1 MARQFPFTTSFA
13 AGEIAE
19 EYMMRTDLQVR
30 NEACRRFR
38 NAQNLAGGGWRRR
51 WGTVDVAALTGLSRL
66 ETYGVGEDD
75 AQLLVFG
82 AALFQVRTLAGVVV
96 QTISGGSVPWTADD
110 LFTMQVAIE
119 DGKIVVASRSFAPRL
134 LTLTGSTWA
143 IASLGF
149 ADGLNGS
156 KLQPY
161 WRFAA
166 RGVSLTPGAYSGSG
180 VSLATSAAFFT
191 ADHVGTRLRYTGVEI
206 TVTAVTDSDTA
217 TGTVVGTLF
226 PTVTVTVGSS
236 TGFLIGQEV
245 QGEDSQV
252 RGVVAAVPGGT
263 SLTVQLLDGYT
274 YFDATEDLI
283 GPTAKSTIS
292 AVVAAGT
299 PAATTEWDEALI
311 GLERGY
317 PGAAALHRNRLML
330 GDFPAAQNVMAA
342 SATGDITDF
351 NTGSGLETDAII
363 ERVGR
368 ETSLGLKHYG
378 STEQLLLFTEAGV
391 YYVPEQV
398 AAPLSP
404 TNFELLKIG
413 PEAAGDPVPLDVS
426 EGKIFIERDSGRAMI
441 CLPTGNVRR
450 SWEIG
455 DLSEL
460 AYHLMGTPVEM
471 ELVAAGTES
480 DRLVPVLRSDGQAAV
495 LTYRRSAQFSA
506 WGLWTTTGAWRSIV
520 YAAGELY
527 AVAARTIAGVL
538 TYRLEKFSTDAWADG
553 MVSLAS
559 ITTPVTLYAGH
570 TVGVWDGVSKIG
582 EYAVDGSGVLVG
594 VDDSFGAVQV
604 GLDFTTTVESVP
616 PVDSERGLRPNY
628 KITRV
633 DVDAVESTAFK
644 GNGGDPS
651 GWVGSIGGPTG
662 AQTGVRRFRPL
673 GRGKYPTFTIE
684 QAVGGPLQVRSVT
697 MEVTS

>member
-1 MARQFPFTTSFA
+1 MARRFPFITSFA

-19 EYMMRTDLQVR
+19 EYQMRTDLQVR
-30 NEACRRFR
+30 NEACRQFR
-38 NAQNLAGGGWRRR
+38 NAQTLAGGGFRRR
-51 WGTVDVAALTGLSRL
+51 YGTEHIAALSALSRL
-66 ETYGVGEDD
+66 ETYGVGSDD
-75 AQLLVFG
+75 ARLLVFSAG
-82 AALFQVRTLAGVVV
+82 VFQVRELDGTIV
-96 QTISGGSVPWTADD
+96 QTISSSVPWVAAD
-110 LFTMQVAIE
+110 LFTMQIAIE
-119 DGKIVVASRSFAPRL
+119 DGKIVVASRSFAPQL

-143 IASLGF
+143 IANLGF

-191 ADHVGTRLRYTGVEI
+191 ADHVGTRLRYTSIEI
-206 TVTAVTDSDTA
+206 TVTAVTDGDTA
-217 TGTVVGTLF
+217 TGTVVGTLY
-226 PTVTVTVGSS
+226 PTLTVTLGSS
-236 TGFLIGQEV
+236 TGFLVGQEV

-252 RGVVAAVPGGT
+252 RGVVAGVPTGT
-263 SLTVQLLDGYT
+263 TLTVQLVDGYT
-274 YFDATEDLI
+274 YFDATEALV
-283 GPTAKSTIS
+283 GPTAKSTMS
-292 AVVAAGT
+292 AVSLAGT

-311 GLERGY
+311 GTERGY
-317 PGAAALHRNRLML
+317 PGAVALHRNRLML

-351 NTGSGLETDAII
+351 NTGTGLETDAII

-368 ETSLGLKHYG
+368 ETSLGLKHFG
-378 STEQLLLFTEAGV
+378 STEQLLLFTEGGV

-426 EGKIFIERDSGRAMI
+426 EGKIFTERDSGRAMI
-441 CLPTGNVRR
+441 CIPTGNVRR
-450 SWEIG
+450 SWEIA

-471 ELVAAGTES
+471 ELMAAGTES
-480 DRLVPVLRSDGQAAV
+480 DRLVPVLNTDGDLAV

-506 WGLWTTTGAWRSIV
+506 WGVWSTTGSWRSIV
-520 YAAGELY
+520 YAAGALY
-527 AVAARTIAGVL
+527 AVSERTIGGSTVF
-538 TYRLEKFSTDAWADG
+538 RLEKFSSTAWADG
-553 MVSLAS
+553 MIPLAS
-559 ITTPVTLYAGH
+559 TSTAVTQYANH
-570 TVGVWDGVSKIG
+570 TVGVWDGDDKIG
-582 EYAVDGSGVLVG
+582 EFAVGADGVLVG
-594 VDDSFGAVQV
+594 VDESYGAVQV
-604 GLDFTTTVESVP
+604 GLDFTVTVEGVP

-633 DVDAVESTAFK
+633 DVDAVSSTGFK
-644 GNGGDPS
+644 GNGCSPS
-651 GWVGSIGGPTG
+651 GWVGSIGGGTG

-673 GRGKYPTFTIE
+673 GRGKYPTFTIV
-684 QAVGGPLQVRSVT
+684 QDVGGPLQIRSVT

>member
-1 MARQFPFTTSFA
+1 VARRSPFITSFA

-19 EYMMRTDLQVR
+19 EYLMRTDLQVR
-30 NEACRRFR
+30 NEACRQFR
-38 NAQNLAGGGWRRR
+38 NAQTLAGGGFRRR
-51 WGTVDVAALTGLSRL
+51 YGTNHVAALTALTRL
-66 ETYGVGEDD
+66 ETYGVGTDD
-75 AQLLVFG
+75 ARLLLFSAGVFE
-82 AALFQVRTLAGVVV
+82 VRDLAGAVI
-96 QTISGGSVPWTADD
+96 QTISSSVPWVAAD

-119 DGKIVVASRSFAPRL
+119 DGKIVVCSRSFAPQI

-166 RGVSLTPGAYSGSG
+166 RGVSLTPSAYTGTG
-180 VSLATSAAFFT
+180 VTLTTSAAFFD

-206 TVTAVTDSDTA
+206 SVTGYTSSTVA
-217 TGTVVGTLF
+217 TGTVVGSLYPTL
-226 PTVTVTVGSS
+226 TVTVGSS
-236 TGFLIGQEV
+236 TGFLVGQEV

-252 RGVVAAVPGGT
+252 TGVVAGVPGGT

-274 YFDATEDLI
+274 YFDATEDLV

-292 AVVAAGT
+292 AVTLTGA

-311 GLERGY
+311 GVERGY
-317 PGAAALHRNRLML
+317 PGACALHRNRLML

-368 ETSLGLKHYG
+368 ETSLGLRHFG
-378 STEQLLLFTEAGV
+378 STEQLLLFTEGGV

-413 PEAAGDPVPLDVS
+413 PEAAGDPVPLDVT
-426 EGKIFIERDSGRAMI
+426 EGKMFIERDSGRAMI
-441 CLPTGNVRR
+441 CIPTGNVRR
-450 SWEIG
+450 SWDIS

-471 ELVAAGTES
+471 ELMAAGTES
-480 DRLVPVLRSDGQAAV
+480 DRLVPVLNAAGDMAV
-495 LTYRRSAQFSA
+495 LTFRRSAQFSA
-506 WGLWTTTGAWRSIV
+506 WGVWSTVGSWRSIV
-520 YAAGELY
+520 YAGGFLY
-527 AVAARTIAGVL
+527 AVSERTINGSTVF
-538 TYRLEKFSTDAWADG
+538 RLEKFSSTAWADG
-553 MVSLAS
+553 MISLAT
-559 ITTPVTLYAGH
+559 ITTPVTQYAGH
-570 TVGVWDGVSKIG
+570 TVGVWDGNNKIG
-582 EYAVDGSGVLVG
+582 EFAVNGSGVLQG
-594 VDDSFGAVQV
+594 VDDSYGAVQV
-604 GLDFTTTVESVP
+604 GLDFTVTVEGVP
-616 PVDSERGLRPNY
+616 PVDQQMGLRPNY

-633 DVDAVESTAFK
+633 DVDAVNSTGFT
-644 GNGGDPS
+644 GNGRNPS
-651 GWVGSIGGPTG
+651 GWVGGIGGGTG

-673 GRGKYPTFTIE
+673 GRGKYPTFTI
-684 QAVGGPLQVRSVT
+684 QQTVGGPLQVRSVT